1 MLVSGWKWKTR
12 KIIILSPI
20 PSYESLVS
28 VKENTNRKRKKNKER
43 KNADITQ
50 TKLNA
55 PHVMDNVKKLPQ

>member
-28 VKENTNRKRKKNKER
+28 VKENTHKKRKENKKER
-43 KNADITQ
+43 KEEIRIEHKPN
-50 TKLNA
+50 
-55 PHVMDNVKKLPQ
+55 